1 MRKIQRLLTILL
13 LCACASALSAKG
25 ADIVVLMDSSGT
37 ILPWFDEINNRV
49 LGDITKKFVREG
61 DTFHLI
67 SFNSRVNLE
76 IAQPV
81 DSEADVSRIV
91 SRFMLLYPIGQNSD
105 FLSGLQYVWQYVSAL
120 EQQRDKIVIV
130 ISDGIFNPPASSPY
144 ASFTSEQIR
153 SELSQMTRKIR
164 GAGWNVYYI
173 KLPFPENAVIKS
185 LDGDLLSGI
194 SAGSTAGTTK
204 GNADVT
210 GDTSAGSATGTVAA
224 GAASSGAN
232 GDTVAGG
239 KDASGTVGGA
249 NASHEYLDVSS
260 EFSSDLDI
268 PRSNL
273 PSDGIP
279 ITFIDQV
286 LSIPEV
292 TFPADL
298 GRKGRFFILPIK
310 VKNKSDAPVNMEL
323 TGVFIDEDTNVLSKN
338 SFLKV
343 SSGSKGVLRAQI
355 NLPDDIPYGKQ
366 TIEFRLGFSDN
377 LRVSPQSAAI
387 PVELTPLSLGT
398 VFRTGSS
405 VAFTIAVI
413 ALAIVLVLL
422 LVVFITRKTEQPVTD
437 TIRSAAVSTTK
448 KDEEEKKKA
457 GAARTVTGSAPVYGM
472 SSAAS
477 AASGRA
483 MPTTG
488 DKAAA
493 TSELLSVAANER
505 VASASGLGASR
516 AGDADTS
523 RKAETGYVPEK
534 KQYAAAAS
542 AVRTERGISELSSL
556 SESQQ
561 AERAERLAVLSQAAV
576 SANHM
581 GARRKG
587 ADAGER
593 IEVRGSD
600 RLLLELAVD
609 GQNSHIGKR
618 NIHMMGAGSRLS
630 IGGGNS
636 AFLVFLVKF
645 PSKIAEIRY
654 DGQRCF
660 LAILKPEYFP
670 YERDTVIPFDI
681 GRTFTIVSE
690 KEHEV
695 TFGFRMYE
703 DPVLKLNALLQ
714 SII

>member
-1 MRKIQRLLTILL
+1 MRKIQRLLAILL
-13 LCACASALSAKG
+13 LGICASALSAKG

-49 LGDITKKFVREG
+49 LVDITKKFVREG

-173 KLPFPENAVIKS
+173 KLPFPESAVIKS

-194 SAGSTAGTTK
+194 SAGNADGTTK
-204 GNADVT
+204 GTAGGTGNTAAGVAAGTAASGTSVAGTTTAGKNGGKVT
-210 GDTSAGSATGTVAA
+210 GGTDANGTVA
-224 GAASSGAN
+224 GETGS
-232 GDTVAGG
+232 
-239 KDASGTVGGA
+239 DATSGGA
-249 NASHEYLDVSS
+249 NAAREYLDVSS

-268 PRSNL
+268 PRSDL

-298 GRKGRFFILPIK
+298 GKKGRFFVLPIK
-310 VKNKSDAPVNMEL
+310 VKNKSDTPINMEL
-323 TGVFIDEDTNVLSKN
+323 TGVFIDESTNVLSKN

-343 SSGSKGVLRAQI
+343 SPGSKGVLRAQI
-355 NLPDDIPYGKQ
+355 NLSDEIPYGKHNM
-366 TIEFRLGFSDN
+366 EFRLGFSDN
-377 LRVSPQSAAI
+377 LRVSPQSAVI

-422 LVVFITRKTEQPVTD
+422 LVLFITRKTEQPVTD
-437 TIRSAAVSTTK
+437 TIRNAAASTSK

-457 GAARTVTGSAPVYGM
+457 SAAGTAPGTTRIYATGNAASANAASSRDVLSTAANERSATASGLGEPRPGAGYVTEKKQYA
-472 SSAAS
+472 SAAS
-477 AASGRA
+477 AA
-483 MPTTG
+483 
-488 DKAAA
+488 
-493 TSELLSVAANER
+493 
-505 VASASGLGASR
+505 
-516 AGDADTS
+516 
-523 RKAETGYVPEK
+523 
-534 KQYAAAAS
+534 Q
-542 AVRTERGISELSSL
+542 TERGISELSSL

-561 AERAERLAVLSQAAV
+561 AERAERLAVLSRAAV

-581 GARRKG
+581 GAKRKG

-609 GQNSHIGKR
+609 GQNPHIGKR

-645 PSKIAEIRY
+645 PAKIAEIRY

-681 GRTFTIVSE
+681 GRTFTIVSD